1 MKKLTAFLLPPVLLA
16 TLLVGCGGKEEP
28 KPEVKNYTEYSD
40 PILKFG
46 VKYPEG
52 WTETQQQG
60 VTAAFYSGKN
70 LYDAFTSFTPG
81 GERGAKIVV
90 GALPGGQPAMDAN
103 IKEFTGQ
110 FDAGVVKGPE
120 DANLNGMAAK
130 KLSYSFEAGD
140 TKYTS
145 ERCYV
150 MDGDVVSY
158 IEVGVIGTWDN
169 YKPIFDQV
177 MASFKP
183 GKMAAAPP
191 TPAPGDTTGGAV
203 RDSIVSDPPSAEM
216 KPFSGPGYS
225 ISYPANFKAIS
236 AGNGKQ
242 FIGTRVDSYVM
253 VDQIDPKGMTLEQ
266 AVDQLKKNYGGR
278 APSAVSVGG
287 KKGYVFNYSGGKDV
301 SSRAYFA
308 MAGSKII
315 RVTMNWYR
323 PQQDLY
329 GPAFDKM
336 MGSLSIK

>member
-1 MKKLTAFLLPPVLLA
+1 MKKLTAFLLPPVVLA
-16 TLLVGCGGKEEP
+16 ALVAGCGGAEEP
-28 KPEVKNYTEYSD
+28 KPEVKNYTEYND

-52 WTETQQQG
+52 WTQTAQQG

-70 LYDAFTSFTPG
+70 LYDAFTTFNPEN
-81 GERGAKIVV
+81 ERGAKIVV
-90 GALPGGQPAMDAN
+90 GALPGGQTAMDAN
-103 IKEFTGQ
+103 IKEFAGQ

-130 KLSYSFEAGD
+130 KLSYSFDAGN

-145 ERCYV
+145 ERFYV
-150 MDGDVVSY
+150 MEGDVVSF
-158 IEVGVIGTWDN
+158 IEAGVIGTWEN

-177 MASFKP
+177 FASFKP
-183 GKMAAAPP
+183 GKMEAAAP

-203 RDSIVSDPPSAEM
+203 RDSIVTDPPSAEM
-216 KPFSGPGYS
+216 KSFSGAGYS
-225 ISYPANFKAIS
+225 ISYPANFKVVS

-266 AVDQLKKNYGGR
+266 SVDQLKKSYGGR
-278 APSAVSVGG
+278 APSAANVGG
-287 KKGYVFNYSGGKDV
+287 QKGYVFNYSGGKDV
-301 SSRAYFA
+301 ASRAYFA
-308 MAGSKII
+308 MSGGKII

-336 MGSLSIK
+336 MGSLSIR